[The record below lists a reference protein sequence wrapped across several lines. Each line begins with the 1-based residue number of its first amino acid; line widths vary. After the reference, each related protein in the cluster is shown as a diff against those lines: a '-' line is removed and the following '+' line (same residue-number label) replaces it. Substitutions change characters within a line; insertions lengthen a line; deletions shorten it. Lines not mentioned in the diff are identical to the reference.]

1 MGIGTGI
8 FLIAIGAALSFAI
21 NVDLPY
27 VTDDALG
34 LVLVFAGLATVVV
47 SVILKAERPEAGVGT
62 GILLFAVGAV
72 LAWAV
77 NVDLPYIEDYAMG
90 AILMVAGAIAV
101 IATVV
106 MSMQRRGH
114 ERPAMPDRY

>member
-8 FLIAIGAALSFAI
+8 FLIAVGAALTWAVNI
-21 NVDLPY
+21 DLPY
-27 VTDDALG
+27 VSDDALG
-34 LVLVFAGLATVVV
+34 LVLVLAGIASVVV

-77 NVDLPYIEDYAMG
+77 HVDLPYIEDYAMG
-90 AILMVAGAIAV
+90 AILMVAGIIAIV
-101 IATVV
+101 ATVV
-106 MSMQRRGH
+106 MSRQRGDEGR
-114 ERPAMPDRY
+114 EAMPDRY